1 MNSFAHRARWKWYLA
16 GGALLVVLA
25 SVSYSTYLTEQLAGR
40 ERERV
45 ADYLHVLDQLN
56 APLDEACVDCASA
69 DAALSFYLDYLQRNT
84 TIPILLTNQYG
95 FLVPGGAINF
105 PSEDSLYLVRQLA
118 ELKTTQPDPLVI
130 DGQRVY
136 FRESTLLRQIRYFPW
151 LQLLLVAVFFGIA
164 YYAFAT
170 ARRAEENLIW
180 VGMSKE
186 TAHQLGTPTSAIVGW
201 VEHLR
206 AIRPADEEVLEVADE
221 LQNDVQR
228 LELIANR
235 FSKIGAVPE
244 LQAVDLYTKL
254 EANRAYMQ
262 RRAPRKVEFR
272 FPDPAAHD
280 PLPVYINPP
289 LFDWVVENLL
299 RNALDAM
306 GRKGQIS
313 ADVYADADYV
323 YLDLSDT
330 GHGISPANVKR
341 VFKPGFSTKKR
352 GWGLGLSLA
361 RRIIHE
367 YHSGKLF
374 VKKSV
379 EGAGT
384 TFTIQLPREV

>member
-1 MNSFAHRARWKWYLA
+1 MDKYAHKSSWKWYLA
-16 GGALLVVLA
+16 GGGLLIVLLSVA
-25 SVSYSTYLTEQLAGR
+25 SSTYLTNQLAEL
-40 ERERV
+40 ERAR
-45 ADYLHVLDQLN
+45 ATDYLAIQGQLN
-56 APLDEACVDCASA
+56 TPIIAGCEECQPDIT
-69 DAALSFYLDYLQRNT
+69 FYLEYLQRNS
-84 TIPILLTNQYG
+84 TIPIMLATPNGY
-95 FLVPGGAINF
+95 LVPNGAINF
-105 PSEDSLYLVRQLA
+105 PSDDSLYLVRELA
-118 ELKTTQPDPLVI
+118 ELRAAQPEPLVVN
-130 DGQRVY
+130 GQHVY
-136 FRESTLLRQIRYFPW
+136 FKTSNLLQQLRYFPW
-151 LQLLLVAVFFGIA
+151 LQLLLVVVFFGIA

-170 ARRAEENLIW
+170 ARRSEENLIW

-201 VEHLR
+201 IEHLK
-206 AIRPADEEVLEVADE
+206 ALRPDDEEIMEVADE
-221 LQNDVQR
+221 LRNDAER

-244 LQAVDLYTKL
+244 LQPVNVYEKL

-262 RRAPRKVEFR
+262 RRAPRKVTFH
-272 FPDPAAHD
+272 FPAPAEHD
-280 PLPVYINPP
+280 PLPVHINPP

-306 GRKGQIS
+306 GRKGEIH
-313 ADVYADADYV
+313 AEVYADADYT
-323 YLDLSDT
+323 YIDLRDT
-330 GHGISPANVKR
+330 GSGISPANVKR

-361 RRIIHE
+361 KRIIHE

-384 TFTIQLPREV
+384 TFTIQLPK